1 MTNWSHDQ
9 AATIATP
16 QEVRV
21 GPRRS
26 DCSVRAQTTIW
37 IVHAGKRVF
46 IRSTNGREA
55 GWFRAAIATGTGQI
69 IVGQETYDVVFR
81 QVSHPG
87 DLAAAD
93 QGYRAKYGQY
103 PSIVA
108 HLEEDGPRS
117 ATLEVTPG

>member
-1 MTNWSHDQ
+1 MTNWSRDQ
-9 AATIATP
+9 AAAIATA
-16 QEVRV
+16 QEGRV
-21 GPRRS
+21 ATRRS
-26 DCSVRAQTTIW
+26 DGSLRAQRTIW
-37 IVHAGKRVF
+37 IVHTGERVF

-81 QVSHPG
+81 QVSDPG
-87 DLAAAD
+87 DLAVTD
-93 QGYRAKYGQY
+93 QGYRAKYRQY
-103 PSIVA
+103 ASIVS